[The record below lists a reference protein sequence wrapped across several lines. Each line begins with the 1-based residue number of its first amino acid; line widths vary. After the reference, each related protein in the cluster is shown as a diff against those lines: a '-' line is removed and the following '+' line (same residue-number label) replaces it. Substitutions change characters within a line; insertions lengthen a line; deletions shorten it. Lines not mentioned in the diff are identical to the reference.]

1 MALTR
6 RTLLRGAA
14 AGALALPMLAACG
27 QVTVTTS
34 ETEGQEAAA
43 EPTKLRIG
51 DLPLI
56 DMLPVYVAEQEG
68 LFPDNL
74 EVELVP
80 FSSAL
85 ERDTAYTSKQVDG
98 VLNDF
103 VSATALNREQDFTRN
118 VRVILRSTQELSLFA
133 LLASKDSDIEKI
145 EDVKGKQI
153 AISPNTIIE
162 YVLDRMLGTV
172 GLGHDDVEKI
182 AVPSIPLRLEM
193 LNQSKVTAAVLPEPL
208 VSLSITVGGARLI
221 RDDAET
227 QFGASLLSFRSDVI
241 ANQEDT
247 VRGFMDGF
255 EAGVNRINSNPGNYQ
270 DLMEARGRI
279 PPPLFGKFSV
289 PQFPAAAV
297 VPREEFEAVGEWA
310 VERGLLQEAIPYE
323 QLIDTRFLPG

>member
-6 RTLLRGAA
+6 RTLLCRAA

-193 LNQSKVTAAVLPEPL
+193 LNQSNVTAAVLPEPL

-279 PPPLFGKFSV
+279 PPPLFGKFPYPSS
-289 PQFPAAAV
+289 PQ
-297 VPREEFEAVGEWA
+297 PRWC
-310 VERGLLQEAIPYE
+310 RGKSS
-323 QLIDTRFLPG
+323 RR

>member
-14 AGALALPMLAACG
+14 AGALALPILAACG
-27 QVTVTTS
+27 QVTVTPDD
-34 ETEGQEAAA
+34 AA
-43 EPTKLRIG
+43 EPAAPAEPAKLRIG

-68 LFPDNL
+68 LFPENL

-118 VRVILRSTQELSLFA
+118 VRVILRSTPQLSLFA
-133 LLASKDSDIEKI
+133 LLASKESDIEKI
-145 EDVKGKQI
+145 EDVKGKEI

-172 GLGHDDVEKI
+172 GLGHDDVEKL

-193 LNQSKVTAAVLPEPL
+193 LNQSNVTAAVLPEPL
-208 VSLSITVGGARLI
+208 VSFSMLQGGSRLI
-221 RDDAET
+221 MDDAET
-227 QFGASLLSFRSDVI
+227 QFGASLLSFRSEVI
-241 ANQEDT
+241 ANHEDT
-247 VRGFMDGF
+247 VRGFMNGF
-255 EAGVNRINSNPGNYQ
+255 EAGVSRINSEPGNYQ
-270 DLMEARGRI
+270 ELMEARGRI
-279 PPPLFGKFSV
+279 PPPLAGTFSV
-289 PQFPAAAV
+289 PQFPAPAV
-297 VPREEFEAVGEWA
+297 VPQAEFEAVGEWA

-323 QLIDTRFLPG
+323 KLVDTRFLPG

>member
-27 QVTVTTS
+27 QVTVTTD
-34 ETEGQEAAA
+34 EAEAPAAPA
-43 EPTKLRIG
+43 EPAKLRIG

-56 DMLPVYVAEQEG
+56 DMLPVYVAQQEG
-68 LFPDNL
+68 LFPENL

-85 ERDTAYTSKQVDG
+85 ERDTAYISKQVDG

-103 VSATALNREQDFTRN
+103 VSATALNRDQDFTRN
-118 VRVILRSTQELSLFA
+118 VRVILRSTPQLSLFA
-133 LLASKDSDIEKI
+133 LIAGKDSGIEKL

-172 GLGHDDVEKI
+172 GLGHDDVEKL

-193 LNQSKVTAAVLPEPL
+193 INQGNVTAAVLPEPL
-208 VSLSITVGGARLI
+208 VTLSIATAGTLLI

-227 QFGASLLSFRSDVI
+227 QFGASLLSFRSEVI
-241 ANQEDT
+241 ANHEDT
-247 VRGFMDGF
+247 VRGFMNGF

-289 PQFPAAAV
+289 PTFPEAAV
-297 VPREEFEAVGEWA
+297 VPQAEFEAVGEWA

-323 QLIDTRFLPG
+323 KLVDTRFLPG

>member
-27 QVTVTTS
+27 QVTVTTD
-34 ETEGQEAAA
+34 EAEAPAAA
-43 EPTKLRIG
+43 EPAKLRIG

-68 LFPDNL
+68 LFPENL

-85 ERDTAYTSKQVDG
+85 ERDTAYIAKQVDG

-103 VSATALNREQDFTRN
+103 VSATALNRDQDFTRN
-118 VRVILRSTQELSLFA
+118 VRVILRSTPQLSLFA
-133 LLASKDSDIEKI
+133 LIASKDSDIEKI
-145 EDVKGKQI
+145 EDVKGQQI

-172 GLGHDDVEKI
+172 GLGHDDVEKL

-193 LNQSKVTAAVLPEPL
+193 INQGNVTAAVLPEPL
-208 VSLSITVGGARLI
+208 VTFSITTAGTRLI

-227 QFGASLLSFRSDVI
+227 QFGASLLSFRSEFI
-241 ANQEDT
+241 ASDEDT

-255 EAGVNRINSNPGNYQ
+255 EAGVNRINSNPGQYQ
-270 DLMEARGRI
+270 ELMEARGRI
-279 PPPLFGKFSV
+279 PPPLAGTFSV
-289 PQFPAAAV
+289 PAFPEAAV

-323 QLIDTRFLPG
+323 NLVDTRFLPG